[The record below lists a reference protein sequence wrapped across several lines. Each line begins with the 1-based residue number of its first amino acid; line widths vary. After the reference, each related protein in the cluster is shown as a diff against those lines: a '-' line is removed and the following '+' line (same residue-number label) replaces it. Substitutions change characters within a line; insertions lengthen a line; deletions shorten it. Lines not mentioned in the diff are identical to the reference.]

1 MIPLGQQELL
11 RQRLQ
16 SDLSSRVRIDYFT
29 QRPSPI
35 YVAGREE
42 CALCAEGQALFEEIA
57 SLSDRISLSV
67 HDFEAERAQAAAL
80 DVDKL
85 PATVIRGGSN
95 RALRFFGLPSG
106 SVFPALV
113 ETMIDAG
120 RVGVTLQP
128 ETVKQLRKLK
138 STIHVQVLVSPACG
152 YSPALAHTAFK
163 LGLQS
168 ARLAVDVVEAGEF
181 PALVRRHGVS
191 VTPTTIVGDGLVL
204 PGSLDEPTLLRHIL
218 SVAEGRPISAAAL
231 KAGAATALPLPS
243 SGSGRSRA
251 RPAGSSG
258 LILPPR

>member
-42 CALCAEGQALFEEIA
+42 CALCADGQTLLEEIA
-57 SLSDRISLSV
+57 SLSDRIWLSV
-67 HDFEAERAQAAAL
+67 HDFEEERAQAAAL
-80 DVDKL
+80 GVDKL

-106 SVFPALV
+106 SVFPALS
-113 ETMIDAG
+113 ETLIDAG
-120 RVGVTLQP
+120 RVGVALQP

-138 STIHVQVLVSPACG
+138 STIQVQVLVSPACG
-152 YSPALAHTAFK
+152 YSPALAYIAFK

-191 VTPTTIVGDGLVL
+191 VTPTTIAGDALVL
-204 PGSLDEPTLLRHIL
+204 PGSLDEPTLLRHVL
-218 SVAEGRPISAAAL
+218 SVAEGRPVSAAAL
-231 KAGAATALPLPS
+231 KTGAATALPPPAPALA
-243 SGSGRSRA
+243 RARRA
-251 RPAGSSG
+251 RPGAAA
-258 LILPPR
+258 